1 MSFQSEEYLG
11 RIRKSAMSLVFPMA
25 ALFLAAAVA
34 SYFSNITVE
43 QWLYYTILIL
53 CGLFALAFWLVP
65 SIRHLSFYLDIT
77 TSRLTIRR
85 GLFGGKSV
93 DLAWAEIREIT
104 FAKGRK
110 VVLQPQVGEPI
121 ELEGLPQPKKLAAS
135 LRAHL

>member
-1 MSFQSEEYLG
+1 MSFQSEEYVG
-11 RIRKSAMSLVFPMA
+11 RIRKSALSLVFPML

-34 SYFSNITVE
+34 SYFSNITTE
-43 QWLYYTILIL
+43 QWVYYTILIF

-65 SIRHLSFYLDIT
+65 TIRHLSFYVDLT
-77 TSRLTIRR
+77 TSRITIRQ
-85 GLFGGKSV
+85 GLFGGKTV

-110 VVLQPQVGEPI
+110 VVLQPAAGEPI
-121 ELEGLPQPKKLAAS
+121 ELEGLPQPKKLAAT

>member
-1 MSFQSEEYLG
+1 MG
-11 RIRKSAMSLVFPMA
+11 RIRKSALSLVFPML

-34 SYFSNITVE
+34 SYFSNITTE
-43 QWLYYTILIL
+43 QWVYYTILIL

-65 SIRHLSFYLDIT
+65 TIRHLSFYVDLT
-77 TSRLTIRR
+77 TSRITIRQ
-85 GLFGGKSV
+85 GLFGGKTV

-110 VVLQPQVGEPI
+110 VVLQPSAGEPI
-121 ELEGLPQPKKLAAS
+121 ELEGLPQPKKLAAT